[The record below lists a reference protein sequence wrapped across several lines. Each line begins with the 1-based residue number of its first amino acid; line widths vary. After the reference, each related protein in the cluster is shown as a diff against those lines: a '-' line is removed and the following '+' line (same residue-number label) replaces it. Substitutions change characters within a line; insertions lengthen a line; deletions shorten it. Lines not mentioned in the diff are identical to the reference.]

1 MLKITSFEKS
11 YHRDLILRIDDLT
24 VRSGI
29 SWIKGANGAGKSTFL
44 KAAAG
49 IVAFDGDLGLSSGV
63 SLKKQSV
70 AYRKR
75 VNFAEAEPVFPE
87 FLTGSDLIGLF
98 TKAKDAPKKQ
108 EDYFI
113 ESMKMG
119 SYVSSPV
126 GTYSS
131 GMLKKLSLVL
141 AFMGNP
147 ELVLLDE
154 PLITMDGE
162 ALKTLYAWISESYI
176 KTGTSF
182 LLSSHQSLEDK
193 FLPDVQEL
201 LVANQ
206 TLTYL

>member
-1 MLKITSFEKS
+1 MLKIINFRKS
-11 YHRDLILRIDDLT
+11 YHRDLILQIDDLT
-24 VRSGI
+24 IASGI
-29 SWIKGANGAGKSTFL
+29 SWIRGSNGAGKSTFL

-49 IVAFDGDLGLSSGV
+49 IVAFDGDLDLSSGI

-70 AYRKR
+70 AYRKC

-87 FLTGSDLIGLF
+87 FLTGTDLIGLF
-98 TKAKDAPKKQ
+98 IKAKDAPKRQ

-113 ESMKMG
+113 ESMAMG
-119 SYVSSPV
+119 SYVSNPV
-126 GTYSS
+126 GTFSS

-141 AFMGNP
+141 AFIGNP

-154 PLITMDGE
+154 PLITMDSE
-162 ALKTLYAWISESYI
+162 ALKMLYAWISESYI
-176 KTGTSF
+176 QKGTSF
-182 LLSSHQSLEDK
+182 LLSSHQSLENK
-193 FLPDVQEL
+193 LLPDVKEL